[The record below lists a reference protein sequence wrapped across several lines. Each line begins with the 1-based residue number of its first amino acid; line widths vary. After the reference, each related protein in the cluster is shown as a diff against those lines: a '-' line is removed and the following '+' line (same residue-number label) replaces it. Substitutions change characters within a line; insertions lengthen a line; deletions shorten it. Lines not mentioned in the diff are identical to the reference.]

1 MRQLASIRKISELY
15 PIEGADRIELAVVDG
30 WKCVVG
36 KGEFQVGDLCVYFEI
51 DSLLPLD
58 NPAFAFLA
66 GRNVKMVKETIHA
79 HDVQGGIP
87 KGEIVLAVSSSTRA
101 YSRLK
106 TTKMKG
112 QISQGLAMPLEKFG
126 VGAIL
131 IPGDMDFDEAVEKG
145 NVSPDMTEVLGIL
158 KYDTEEPSQGGSFN
172 GGRRAGTFP
181 EFLRKTDQERVQNVK
196 LERYEGLDFEVSMK
210 LDGSSCTVYLKE
222 GKIGV
227 CSRNQEVEEGD
238 NAFWKGA
245 RKSGIL
251 GHLEGLRGAKG
262 YIPACDD
269 IAFQGELLG
278 PGIQGNKEKL
288 EDFDIYIF
296 DIWAIT
302 GQRYMTPALRRSY
315 CENFGLQHTPVLKT
329 NMAVGTDKE
338 LLLSIAEGPS
348 LNASQREG
356 LVFKANQYDRY
367 GELPSFKAISN
378 KWLLKHE

>member
-1 MRQLASIRKISELY
+1 MRQLASIRKIAELY

-66 GRNVKMVKETIHA
+66 GRNVKSVEGK
-79 HDVQGGIP
+79 D
-87 KGEIVLAVSSSTRA
+87 

-106 TTKMKG
+106 TMKMKG
-112 QISQGLAMPLEKFG
+112 QISQGLAMPLSKLDM
-126 VGAIL
+126 VL
-131 IPGDMDFDEAVEKG
+131 NIPYIEEVFETEG
-145 NVSPDMTEVLGIL
+145 NIDCTEVLGIL
-158 KYDTEEPSQGGSFN
+158 KYEPEEPSQGGSFN

-181 EFLRKTDQERVQNVK
+181 EFLRKTDQDRVQNIK
-196 LERYEGLDFEVSMK
+196 LERYHGLDFEVSMK

-315 CENFGLQHTPVLKT
+315 CENFGLNHVPVFEENFALAEVT
-329 NMAVGTDKE
+329 KE
-338 LLLSIAEGPS
+338 QLLEKAEGPS